1 MQAETFRK
9 VHPTEYYNQ
18 FLRKNIRPDGRKF
31 MEFRE
36 TGVEIDCFESAVGS
50 SVVRIGNTS
59 VMCSVQAKFAP
70 PTERH
75 PKQGFIVPA
84 VVISPVC
91 SSKNRKQATDYAAH
105 LTNLIVQRV
114 LATGNKA
121 SIVVDLNQLCIVE
134 KEIVWVLYAD
144 ITCLDDDG
152 ALEDAVMMAF
162 QSALQSVKLPQL
174 VSKGSSDVPQINTK
188 TARL

>member
-1 MQAETFRK
+1 L
-9 VHPTEYYNQ
+9 P
-18 FLRKNIRPDGRKF
+18 RPLKGIQSKDLLVARF
-31 MEFRE
+31 YQSAARL
-36 TGVEIDCFESAVGS
+36 TGINNHV
-50 SVVRIGNTS
+50 
-59 VMCSVQAKFAP
+59 
-70 PTERH
+70 
-75 PKQGFIVPA
+75 VPA

-162 QSALQSVKLPQL
+162 QSALQSGKNIKKVL
-174 VSKGSSDVPQINTK
+174 
-188 TARL
+188 